1 MKMAIPKISAE
12 EMETK
17 YVAREAGSQGSD
29 LAFLDQ
35 RLPGYQR
42 EIINMIGTSVTENP
56 EDPLLEPKI
65 SAPAHGFA
73 VIYNRAE
80 NGNGAA
86 LHAHLTEEVF
96 VPIRGS
102 WEIFW
107 LEGEDERAVKL
118 DPGDIIN
125 VPTLIYR
132 GFRCVSDDPDALI
145 LTIVGGPDAGSV
157 AWHPSVVEAAR
168 GTGLEVDEEG
178 NLREIDS

>member
-1 MKMAIPKISAE
+1 
-12 EMETK
+12 
-17 YVAREAGSQGSD
+17 
-29 LAFLDQ
+29 
-35 RLPGYQR
+35 
-42 EIINMIGTSVTENP
+42 
-56 EDPLLEPKI
+56 
-65 SAPAHGFA
+65 
-73 VIYNRAE
+73 
-80 NGNGAA
+80 
-86 LHAHLTEEVF
+86 LTEEVF

>member
-1 MKMAIPKISAE
+1 MMAIPKISVA

-17 YVAREAGSQGSD
+17 HVARESGLEGSD

-56 EDPLLEPKI
+56 EDPALIPKT
-65 SAPAHGFA
+65 SPPAHGFA

-86 LHAHLTEEVF
+86 LHAHETEEVF

-102 WEIFW
+102 WELFW
-107 LEGEDERAVKL
+107 LEGEEERAVRL
-118 DPGDIIN
+118 EVGDMIN

-145 LTIVGGPDAGSV
+145 LTIVGGPDAGNV

-178 NLREIDS
+178 NLREIDG